1 MPVITTILKRLR
13 LKTHKFEDCQYY
25 VTVQGH
31 LGQLSKT
38 LSQSKSSKKACDVA
52 QW

>member
-1 MPVITTILKRLR
+1 MPIITTILKRLS

-25 VTVQGH
+25 MTVQGH
-31 LGQLSKT
+31 LGQLSKI
-38 LSQSKSSKKACDVA
+38 LSQSKSSKKAGDVA